1 MSTIATEPTI
11 FSTLSPDS
19 LIRFKYSG
27 GSTPGNV
34 RTVRVVSWFWAWG
47 EQQGQG
53 EGYLQAY
60 DSYGV
65 FKTYHYSKMS
75 LIYVCSTPEKES
87 EPEPEPEPEPENVN
101 HNDLS
106 KWTSWIKKGDIL
118 EFTYKNQTQIRNVTF
133 VNFMDRRC
141 SIKRKIMCYENE
153 YAKKFFINEMTIH
166 KIYETLENQDDED
179 ITPTAIVLHNEDNTP
194 TAIVLHNEVIH
205 LEKKQNLLIKE
216 MKAHIDSQNIMIEK
230 LKKKMFILEEDCVH
244 LEKEKQNAYITMK
257 IHKRRYPATWELSNF
272 VPKLEMGMGSR

>member
-1 MSTIATEPTI
+1 MSARATEPAI

-19 LIRFKYSG
+19 QIRFKYSG
-27 GSTPGNV
+27 GSTPGRV
-34 RTVRVVSWFWAWG
+34 RTVFVVSWFWAWG
-47 EQQGQG
+47 ERQGQG
-53 EGYLQAY
+53 EGYLKAF

-118 EFTYKNQTQIRNVTF
+118 EFTYKDQTQIRNVTF

-153 YAKKFFINEMTIH
+153 YAKKFFINEMTISLI
-166 KIYETLENQDDED
+166 KIKKV
-179 ITPTAIVLHNEDNTP
+179 PSNEDVVPSPRVVQNE
-194 TAIVLHNEVIH
+194 IVES
-205 LEKKQNLLIKE
+205 ESKKDILIKQ

-230 LKKKMFILEEDCVH
+230 FKARMFLLEEDCIH
-244 LEKEKQNAYITMK
+244 LEEDKLKAYTIMRVHQK
-257 IHKRRYPATWELSNF
+257 RYPSTWENDLQPKKLSGWEIIN
-272 VPKLEMGMGSR
+272 PPTPH